1 MPSLN
6 FQFSPSDNTALIPC
20 DFASLGAG
28 GSLDLILRR
37 EFYAAGA
44 TTGTHLHRDFCALYV
59 VKSGRGVHQIDG
71 IPFGIAR
78 GDVYLLPPGAR
89 HAYTGYCNLE
99 IDAFYFPLDLWSDE
113 ELGALREVSGF
124 WHLLLENEARRL
136 HLSPEIYAQV
146 EAFIVEMRA
155 EATTNERATPLLL
168 RALLFR
174 LLIRLARTA
183 TQTETAATAPWLHES
198 AQDFAR
204 GADVQFA
211 ELISWCE
218 ANVERDISV
227 AQMAGRLFLST
238 AHFARGWKRAFGV
251 PPAAY
256 LRRLK
261 LERAR
266 ALLEN
271 SNQSVA
277 HIAREVGFKSAAHFS
292 RAFRAYYGASP
303 LQFRRAAI
311 LKSSA
316 SPNSL

>member
-6 FQFSPSDNTALIPC
+6 FQFSPRDTAKLISC
-20 DFASLGAG
+20 DFASLGARNP
-28 GSLDLILRR
+28 LDLVLRR
-37 EFYAAGA
+37 EFYATGA
-44 TTGTHLHRDFCALYV
+44 TTGAHLHRDFCALYI

-89 HAYTGYCNLE
+89 HAYADYCDLE
-99 IDAFYFPLDLWSDE
+99 IDAFYFPLALWSDE
-113 ELGALREVSGF
+113 ELSALREISGF
-124 WHLLLENEARRL
+124 WHLMLKNEAHRL
-136 HLSPEIYAQV
+136 HLRPETYAQI

-155 EATTNERATPLLL
+155 EATRNERATPLLL

-174 LLIRLARTA
+174 LLVNLARVA
-183 TQTETAATAPWLHES
+183 PEAATSPVHSDA
-198 AQDFAR
+198 AR
-204 GADVQFA
+204 GGDAEFA

-218 ANVERDISV
+218 ANVEHDISV
-227 AQMAGRLFLST
+227 AQMAGRMFLST

-271 SNQSVA
+271 SNQSVG

-292 RAFRAYYGASP
+292 RAFRVYYGATP
-303 LQFRRAAI
+303 LQFRRAA
-311 LKSSA
+311 LSKR
-316 SPNSL
+316 

>member
-6 FQFSPSDNTALIPC
+6 FQFLPRENTVLRVC
-20 DFASLGAG
+20 DFASLSAYAP
-28 GSLDLILRR
+28 LQLVLRR

-44 TTGTHLHRDFCALYV
+44 TTGAHLHRDFCALYV

-89 HAYTGYCNLE
+89 HAYADYCDLE
-99 IDAFYFPLDLWSDE
+99 IDAFYFPLSLWSDE
-113 ELGALREVSGF
+113 ELSALREISGF
-124 WHLLLENEARRL
+124 WHLRLEKEARRI
-136 HLSPEIYAQV
+136 HLRPETHVQI
-146 EAFIVEMRA
+146 EAIISEMRA
-155 EATTNERATPLLL
+155 EAARNERATPLLL

-174 LLIRLARTA
+174 LLVNLARAAPEAVA
-183 TQTETAATAPWLHES
+183 TSPVHSDAT
-198 AQDFAR
+198 R
-204 GADVQFA
+204 GGDAEFA

-218 ANVERDISV
+218 ANVEHDISV

-266 ALLEN
+266 SLLEN
-271 SNQSVA
+271 SDQSVG
-277 HIAREVGFKSAAHFS
+277 HIARAVGFKSAAHFS
-292 RAFRAYYGASP
+292 RAFRVYYGATP
-303 LQFRRAAI
+303 LQFRRAA
-311 LKSSA
+311 LSKR
-316 SPNSL
+316 

>member
-6 FQFSPSDNTALIPC
+6 FQFSPRDTAKLISC
-20 DFASLGAG
+20 DFASLGACNP
-28 GSLDLILRR
+28 LDLVLRR
-37 EFYAAGA
+37 EFYATGA
-44 TTGTHLHRDFCALYV
+44 TTGAHLHRDFCALYI

-89 HAYTGYCNLE
+89 HAYADYCDLE
-99 IDAFYFPLDLWSDE
+99 IDAFYFPLALWSDE
-113 ELGALREVSGF
+113 ELSALREISGF
-124 WHLLLENEARRL
+124 WHLMLKNEAHRL
-136 HLSPEIYAQV
+136 HLRPETYAQI

-155 EATTNERATPLLL
+155 EAARNERATPLLL

-174 LLIRLARTA
+174 LLVNLARA
-183 TQTETAATAPWLHES
+183 APEAATSPAHS
-198 AQDFAR
+198 DAH
-204 GADVQFA
+204 FA
-211 ELISWCE
+211 ELITWCE

-227 AQMAGRLFLST
+227 AQMAGRMFLST
-238 AHFARGWKRAFGV
+238 AHFARGWTRAFGV

-271 SNQSVA
+271 SNQSVG

-292 RAFRAYYGASP
+292 RSFRQLYGVSP
-303 LQFRRAAI
+303 LQFRRTATFE
-311 LKSSA
+311 SSD
-316 SPNSL
+316 

>member
-6 FQFSPSDNTALIPC
+6 FQFSPRENTALMSC
-20 DFASLGAG
+20 DFASLGACG
-28 GSLDLILRR
+28 PLELVLRR
-37 EFYAAGA
+37 EFYAAGE
-44 TTGTHLHRDFCALYV
+44 TTGTHLHRDFCALYII
-59 VKSGRGVHQIDG
+59 KSGRGAHQIDG

-78 GDVYLLPPGAR
+78 GDVYLLLPGAR
-89 HAYTGYCNLE
+89 HAYTGYQNLE
-99 IDAFYFPLDLWSDE
+99 IDAFYFPLDLWNDE

-136 HLSPEIYAQV
+136 HLMPEMHAQI

-155 EATTNERATPLLL
+155 EATKNERATPLLL

-174 LLIRLARTA
+174 LLVRLARAAPEEA
-183 TQTETAATAPWLHES
+183 TRPWRSGAAQIGD
-198 AQDFAR
+198 AQSGDA
-204 GADVQFA
+204 QFA
-211 ELISWCE
+211 ELITWCE
-218 ANVERDISV
+218 ANVEREISV
-227 AQMAGRLFLST
+227 AQMAARLFLST
-238 AHFARGWKRAFGV
+238 AHFARGWKRVFGV

-277 HIAREVGFKSAAHFS
+277 HIALAVGFKSAAHFS
-292 RAFRAYYGASP
+292 RSFRNCYGVSP
-303 LQFRRAAI
+303 LQFRRTVA
-311 LKSSA
+311 LNSSA
-316 SPNSL
+316 PPNSL

>member
-6 FQFSPSDNTALIPC
+6 FQFSPSDNADLMSC
-20 DFASLGAG
+20 DFAEIGDG
-28 GSLDLILRR
+28 GPLDLVLRR

-44 TTGTHLHRDFCALYV
+44 TTGTHLHLDFCALYV

-71 IPFGIAR
+71 VPFGIAR

-89 HAYTGYCNLE
+89 HAYTGYQSLE

-113 ELGALREVSGF
+113 ELAALREVSGF
-124 WHLLLENEARRL
+124 WHLLLKNEARRL
-136 HLSPEIYAQV
+136 HLPPEIHAQI
-146 EAFIVEMRA
+146 ETFIVEMRA
-155 EATTNERATPLLL
+155 EAARNGRATPLLL

-174 LLIRLARTA
+174 LLVNLARA
-183 TQTETAATAPWLHES
+183 TPEAAATSPAHS
-198 AQDFAR
+198 DAAR
-204 GADVQFA
+204 GADAQFA
-211 ELISWCE
+211 EIISWCE

-238 AHFARGWKRAFGV
+238 AHFARGWTRAFGV
-251 PPAAY
+251 PPGAY

-266 ALLEN
+266 TLLEN
-271 SNQSVA
+271 SNQSVS

-292 RAFRAYYGASP
+292 RSFRDYYGASP
-303 LQFRRAAI
+303 LQFRRAAA
-311 LKSSA
+311 LKR
-316 SPNSL
+316 